1 MDDREFNTIVEEAL
15 ALDTESRVS
24 LMNTLA
30 ASIEHE
36 HEFLDEKLE
45 ELDTRRRSIETGDA
59 KTVSIDEAVRNVRR
73 KIASDASKSISEISN
88 IRVIPVLG

>member
-24 LMNTLA
+24 LMDTLA
-30 ASIEHE
+30 ASIENE

-45 ELDTRRRSIETGDA
+45 ELDIRWKSIENGEA
-59 KTVSIDEAVRNVRR
+59 RTVSIDKAVSNARR
-73 KIASDASKSISEISN
+73 KIA
-88 IRVIPVLG
+88 R

>member
-24 LMNTLA
+24 LMDTLA
-30 ASIEHE
+30 ASLEHE

-45 ELDTRRRSIETGDA
+45 ELDIRWKSIETGEA
-59 KTVSIDEAVRNVRR
+59 KTVSIDEAVSNARR
-73 KIASDASKSISEISN
+73 KIV
-88 IRVIPVLG
+88 R

>member
-15 ALDTESRVS
+15 ALDTKRRVS
-24 LMNTLA
+24 LMDTLA

-45 ELDTRRRSIETGDA
+45 ELDIRWKSIETGDA
-59 KTVSIDEAVRNVRR
+59 KTVSIDEAVSNARR
-73 KIASDASKSISEISN
+73 KIA
-88 IRVIPVLG
+88 R